1 MKTGVIILIV
11 IAALLAVVLLG
22 ILAAAILLMRI
33 AAKPRRYKRE
43 RSARYVR
50 EQGLYGEFDALEK
63 KELQIPSYDGYTL
76 HGFYLPA
83 KEESDRYVIITHGIM
98 DTCYGSIRYANMY
111 HRLGFHVLMYDLRN
125 HGENQKTY
133 TTMGIRE
140 CRDLRAVA
148 AYTRQRFGEDIV
160 LGIHGESLGS
170 STSILCLD
178 DGLKLAFCVADCG
191 YSDLIDLMTYLV
203 KEVYHVPAFFV
214 PLGNRLVKLFYHY
227 SFSDIRPIDN
237 LRQNHTPIL
246 FIHGGADTYIP
257 PWMSQKMYEVN
268 AGYKEIYIC
277 PGAWHACSVSRN
289 PKKYYEVLEG
299 FLKRVLG

>member
-1 MKTGVIILIV
+1 MSIFQVILFV
-11 IAALLAVVLLG
+11 FLGLLVLG
-22 ILAAAILLMRI
+22 IVAVPAAAILLMRI

-43 RSARYVR
+43 RSARYVK
-50 EQGLYGEFDALEK
+50 EQGLYGEFDDLEK
-63 KELQIPSYDGYTL
+63 EELQIPSYDAYTL

-83 KEESDRYVIITHGIM
+83 KEVSDRYVIITHGIM

-111 HRLGFHVLMYDLRN
+111 HRLGFHVILYDLRN
-125 HGENQKTY
+125 HGENKKTY

-148 AYTRQRFGEDIV
+148 EYTRQRFGEDIV

-170 STSILCLD
+170 ATGVLCLD

-191 YSDLIDLMTYLV
+191 YSDLMDLMRYLV
-203 KEVYHVPAFFV
+203 KAVYHVPAFFV

-277 PGAWHACSVSRN
+277 PGAWHACSISRN
-289 PKKYYEVLEG
+289 PKKYYEVVEG